1 MRKLNFLFIAI
12 FTFVV
17 GSFSQENLA
26 KQIVSKMSVDEKIG
40 QMTLVDNSYL
50 RPYDDITRYYLGGIL
65 SGGNSFPFNDERR
78 AKPQDWAEYIELLQ
92 SYALK
97 TRLKIPLIYGVDA
110 VHGNQKVF
118 GATIFPHNVGLGAT
132 KNAALVE
139 KIAEIT
145 AKECSAV
152 GINWAYAPCVA
163 VARDD
168 RWGRQYESF
177 SESPEI
183 VALLGEA
190 SIKGFQNGKY
200 PLGVAAC
207 AKHYLGDGG
216 TMFGTGMNR
225 KLDRGNTVASEEE
238 IRAIHLF
245 PYTVA
250 VSNGVKTIMASFSK
264 LNGEFMHQNAQYID
278 GVLKKE
284 LGFKGFVV
292 SDWKAIDELPGRYED
307 AVRNV
312 IMAGVDMVMVPDD
325 YEKFINTMK
334 RLISQKKIPMERID
348 DAVERIIRVKIELGL
363 FENPLPQKENI
374 KLIGSK
380 EHKEIARQAVR
391 ESIVLLKNE
400 NKTLPISKEA
410 RHILVIGD
418 KADSVG
424 HQCGGWTLYWGG
436 GVKDVVPGCS
446 ILSAIKSA
454 VSKNTKVTYSRVAD
468 DISNIREKIDVCI
481 VVVGE
486 NPYVEFN
493 GDVENLNLSRK
504 DTDIIKRVSQLKVP
518 KVLIILSGRPVII
531 TEYIPS
537 FSSVVA
543 AWWFGTEAEG
553 LTDIL
558 FGDYKPT
565 GKLPFSWPKDN
576 SQLPLNVGDTNYD
589 PLFPFGYGLTY

>member
-50 RPYDDITRYYLGGIL
+50 RSYDDITRYYLGGIL

-216 TMFGTGMNR
+216 TKFGTGMNR

>member
-1 MRKLNFLFIAI
+1 
-12 FTFVV
+12 
-17 GSFSQENLA
+17 
-26 KQIVSKMSVDEKIG
+26 
-40 QMTLVDNSYL
+40 
-50 RPYDDITRYYLGGIL
+50 
-65 SGGNSFPFNDERR
+65 
-78 AKPQDWAEYIELLQ
+78 
-92 SYALK
+92 
-97 TRLKIPLIYGVDA
+97 
-110 VHGNQKVF
+110 
-118 GATIFPHNVGLGAT
+118 
-132 KNAALVE
+132 
-139 KIAEIT
+139 
-145 AKECSAV
+145 
-152 GINWAYAPCVA
+152 
-163 VARDD
+163 
-168 RWGRQYESF
+168 
-177 SESPEI
+177 
-183 VALLGEA
+183 
-190 SIKGFQNGKY
+190 
-200 PLGVAAC
+200 
-207 AKHYLGDGG
+207 
-216 TMFGTGMNR
+216 
-225 KLDRGNTVASEEE
+225 
-238 IRAIHLF
+238 
-245 PYTVA
+245 
-250 VSNGVKTIMASFSK
+250 
-264 LNGEFMHQNAQYID
+264 MHQNAQYID

-307 AVRNV
+307 AVRNA